1 MPQRSDVTIVPFN
14 FFVAM
19 PRLLFSKQVVSCK
32 PAKLDI
38 PAHGKAEMKVEY
50 VPRKINSKYRKTI
63 SIVNCLNPH
72 GNLDVEISASNTDTH
87 HVLYHSHFYKVG
99 IERARAVAGACL
111 IYFCTRYLLSV
122 SPGWPSLSCASAML
136 ALS

>member
-1 MPQRSDVTIVPFN
+1 MVPF
-14 FFVAM
+14 A
-19 PRLLFSKQVVSCK
+19 PCRQVVSCK

-99 IERARAVAGACL
+99 AERARA
-111 IYFCTRYLLSV
+111 
-122 SPGWPSLSCASAML
+122 
-136 ALS
+136 